1 MSESTNEDRKSAVV
15 DADFDEAAY
24 EPEAPS
30 DRAGKGRSG
39 ATTSIAWLALFLGL
53 ASVAGVG
60 WLAVDDWRADRE
72 AGAGEAAIGALR
84 RDMEDT
90 LETTR
95 ETLAAL
101 EARVETLLVSTR
113 KTGAAIEPLEVAV
126 DEVESQL
133 ETLESIAPRLA
144 RLERSLADLQGIS
157 VDARSRFLLAEAEY
171 YMQIANAQLQLA
183 GNAELALQALRQ
195 ADDRIAE
202 LDEPALTEVRAALA
216 DEMAA
221 LETLEK
227 PDIAGVTLTLGS
239 LAQVVDSLPLREQNT
254 AEADDPQVPDEE
266 AGAVSRALASI
277 KNAFSGAFDYTPP
290 SDPDRPLLTP
300 GSEPLIRGNLALQL
314 QAARLALLRGEQD
327 LFRQS
332 LDDAESWIATYFDT
346 STSPVESAR
355 ATIREIREEY
365 RRIAKPDIAESLRL
379 LRQYQ
384 ALAESAQ

>member
-1 MSESTNEDRKSAVV
+1 MSESTNEDRKSVV

-24 EPEAPS
+24 EPEPPA
-30 DRAGKGRSG
+30 DKAGKRRNG

-60 WLAVDDWRADRE
+60 WLAVDDWRTDRE
-72 AGAGEAAIGALR
+72 AGAGEAAIAALR
-84 RDMEDT
+84 RETEDT
-90 LETTR
+90 LEEIRESLSSLEERVGSVLASTR
-95 ETLAAL
+95 ET
-101 EARVETLLVSTR
+101 
-113 KTGAAIEPLEVAV
+113 GAAVEPLATAV

-133 ETLESIAPRLA
+133 RALESIAPRLA
-144 RLERSLADLQGIS
+144 RLERSLADLKGIS

-183 GNAELALQALRQ
+183 GNADLASQALRQ

-221 LETLEK
+221 LEALEK

-239 LAQVVDSLPLREQNT
+239 LAQVVDSLPLRASNAQ
-254 AEADDPQVPDEE
+254 EADDPQVADEE
-266 AGAVSRALASI
+266 AGAVSRALASV
-277 KNAFSGAFDYTPP
+277 KNAFRSAFDYTPP
-290 SDPDRPLLTP
+290 TDADRPLLTP

-332 LDDAESWIATYFDT
+332 LDDADSWIATYFDT
-346 STSPVESAR
+346 STAPVESAR
-355 ATIREIREEY
+355 ATIQEIREEY
-365 RRIAKPDIAESLRL
+365 RRIAKPDIAGSLKL

-384 ALAESAQ
+384 VLSESSQ